1 MSFPDLVALADEA
14 VLGHLGSVTVRYQSA
29 GYDEATVSGIFDDR
43 FVLADDARAGVETKT
58 IALWLRLAD
67 LPVRPEDDEPILIID
82 DQRYR
87 IRERQPDGA
96 VGGSILLLLHRAD

>member
-29 GYDEATVSGIFDDR
+29 GYDEVTVSGIFDER
-43 FVLADDARAGVETKT
+43 FVLADDARAGLETT
-58 IALWLRLAD
+58 TLALWVRLAD
-67 LPVRPEDDEPILIID
+67 LPVRPEDDEPILVID

-87 IRERQPDGA
+87 IRERQTDGT
-96 VGGSILLLLHRAD
+96 VGGSVLILLHRAD